1 MKRGALA
8 AVALAAAV
16 TAACSPR
23 GIPDLPAPPSTVA
36 PLPATTVPDF
46 SDAALK
52 PVPGRTTTTIPMT
65 PGRASLN
72 GTVVGPDGPVGGA
85 IVHVERLVG
94 DGEASLDVA
103 TAVDGTW
110 VVNGVLG
117 GRFRVRA
124 WRPQDL
130 ALVKPEVFY
139 LSDGEQR
146 VVNLQ
151 LVRYAGLS
159 VNAAVAPNPPEVGN
173 PANLVVQV
181 LQQSVDAQGVVRGT
195 AVPFVR
201 VELFGGGDW
210 QVNSA
215 NPAITDANG
224 LATWELTCQSAGKQA
239 LAVVVGDSQQL
250 PVDLGPCAVPPP
262 TTTTST
268 TGEPASSSTTT
279 SSTTTSSTSRSS
291 STTSTTRRGGT
302 TTTTR

>member
-1 MKRGALA
+1 MKRAALF
-8 AVALAAAV
+8 VALASV

-23 GIPDLPAPPSTVA
+23 GIRDLPAPPTTVA
-36 PLPATTVPDF
+36 PLPSTTVPDF
-46 SDAALK
+46 SAVALK
-52 PVPGRTTTTIPMT
+52 PAPGRTTTTIPMT

-72 GTVVGPDGPVGGA
+72 GSVVGPDGPVGGA

-124 WRPQDL
+124 WRAQDL

-151 LVRYAGLS
+151 MARYTGLS
-159 VNAAVAPNPPEVGN
+159 VNPAVAPNPPEVGE

-201 VELFGGGDW
+201 VDLFGGGDW
-210 QVNSA
+210 QVSSA
-215 NPAITDANG
+215 NPTTTDANG
-224 LATWELTCQSAGKQA
+224 LATWQLTCGAAGKQA
-239 LAVVVGDSQQL
+239 MAIVVADTQQL
-250 PVDLGPCAVPPP
+250 PLDLPACALPPP
-262 TTTTST
+262 TTTTAPPDSST
-268 TGEPASSSTTT
+268 TTSASSTTT
-279 SSTTTSSTSRSS
+279 SSTTTT
-291 STTSTTRRGGT
+291 TTRRGST